1 MVPVNC
7 WSRREEEVVDQTEFS
22 ITMKSMEC
30 RLNAVEIPWELVDKM
45 DRMEIM
51 VACIQVIPAEVG
63 LVEYLR
69 DLVVEALVEEEVVI
83 TMHPE
88 EPEVTRVEGVQ
99 VASLKLV
106 EGVAPTIP
114 ELIKLVFRE

>member
-1 MVPVNC
+1 
-7 WSRREEEVVDQTEFS
+7 
-22 ITMKSMEC
+22 
-30 RLNAVEIPWELVDKM
+30 
-45 DRMEIM
+45 
-51 VACIQVIPAEVG
+51 